1 MGSELKGL
9 AILGSTGSVGTQTL
23 DVVRQYPGSFRVV
36 GLAAQSSLGTL
47 GSQAREFHPALISCD
62 GTQVEKAALF
72 SNGSRESDLD
82 EMVRHPD
89 VDLVVTATI
98 GDVALHPTIAAIE
111 AGKDVALANKE
122 SIVIAGRLLTSLAK
136 KYNVDLLPLDSEPN
150 AIWQCLRGEDR
161 TISRLIV
168 TASGGAFRN
177 LPPAELA
184 NVTPEQA
191 LEHPTWK
198 MGPKITVDSA
208 TLMNKAFEVIEAH
221 YLFGVPWE
229 QIEVVIHPQSMIH
242 SMVEFVDGSVKAQMS
257 PPDMRLPIQ
266 YALFYPDR
274 MSNDTVVRFDP
285 VATGSLT
292 FEELVPERYPCFS
305 LALDVAK
312 RGGTWPAAL
321 CGADD
326 IAVEA
331 FLDGRIS
338 FVEIPTVIGGALEG
352 HQSVADP
359 SLTESLAAAAWGRA
373 RVAALAG
380 S

>member
-1 MGSELKGL
+1 MGSAVKGL

-23 DVVRQYPGSFRVV
+23 DVVRQYPGAFRVV
-36 GLAAQSSLGTL
+36 GLAARRSLDAL
-47 GSQAREFHPALISCD
+47 EAQANEFHPALISCG
-62 GTQVEKAALF
+62 GTPAEKAALF
-72 SNGSRESDLD
+72 SNGRRESGLE

-89 VDLVVTATI
+89 VDLVVTATV
-98 GDVALHPTIAAIE
+98 GDVALDPTIAAIE
-111 AGKDVALANKE
+111 AGKNVALANKE
-122 SIVIAGRLLTSLAK
+122 SVVIAGPLLTSMAEK
-136 KYNVDLLPLDSEPN
+136 HGVELLPMDSEPN

-161 TISRLIV
+161 TVSRLII

-177 LPPAELA
+177 LPESELA
-184 NVTPEQA
+184 RVTPDQA
-191 LEHPTWK
+191 LKHPTWK

-242 SMVEFVDGSVKAQMS
+242 SMVEFADGSVKAQMS

-266 YALFYPDR
+266 YALFYPER
-274 MSNDTVVRFDP
+274 VLNQAVARFDP
-285 VATGSLT
+285 VATGALT
-292 FEELVPERYPCFS
+292 FEELVPERYPCFA

-331 FLDGRIS
+331 FLGGRIG
-338 FVEIPTVIGGALEG
+338 FAEIPTVISEALDD
-352 HQSVADP
+352 HQSVPDP
-359 SLTESLAAAAWGRA
+359 SPADSLAAAAWGRA

>member
-1 MGSELKGL
+1 MDSELKGL

-23 DVVRQYPGSFRVV
+23 DVVRQYPDAFRVV
-36 GLAAQSSLGTL
+36 GLAARTSLVTL
-47 GSQAREFHPALISCD
+47 GAQAREFHPALISCD
-62 GTQVEKAALF
+62 GTQFEKAALF

-89 VDLVVTATI
+89 VDLVVTATV
-98 GDVALHPTIAAIE
+98 GDVALDPTIAAIE

-136 KYNVDLLPLDSEPN
+136 KHNVNLLPLDSEPN

-161 TISRLIV
+161 AISRLMI

-177 LPPAELA
+177 LLPAELA
-184 NVTPEQA
+184 TVTPKQA

-229 QIEVVIHPQSMIH
+229 QIDVVIHPQSMIH
-242 SMVEFVDGSVKAQMS
+242 SMVEFVDRSVKAQMS

-274 MSNDTVVRFDP
+274 MSNDVVARFDP
-285 VATGSLT
+285 TATGSLT
-292 FEELVPERYPCFS
+292 FEKLVPERYPCFS

-338 FVEIPTVIGGALEG
+338 FVEIPTIIGEALVG
-352 HQSVADP
+352 HQSMTDP
-359 SLTESLAAAAWGRA
+359 SPAESLAAAAWGRA
-373 RVAALAG
+373 RVDALAG